1 MRVDS
6 SIKSFEAE
14 MAGNCKNA
22 HSGSHVWKCGF
33 FSFAVFFIAVAIFF
47 SSEINA
53 QMSMGFNIQDIGWGS
68 ASGGAQPEYNY
79 FATNV
84 NWSTTT
90 NPWNPTFL
98 AELTQAKAHC
108 LRYMDWGQTNG
119 SDVTAWSQRI
129 PKTANHYLS
138 GNTLPGKG
146 DSGYGVA
153 YEWMIDLCNRVSAD
167 MWVCVPHQTDTNY
180 AYQLATLILNNLN
193 SNLKVY
199 VEYSNECWND
209 GFSQTGWLDA
219 QRNIKGL
226 ANPLK
231 WQGQDIYGFG
241 NGGDCRWSEYVYFVC
256 RTMNQFNKVFGTN
269 SPRVVKVMAGQAGWG
284 QGTGSNQMCQYHLA
298 CLQTSI
304 CNPWGVKIDA
314 YAIAPYWNAGDHA
327 PTGTEVAMRAGLAD
341 CVTDLTGV
349 RSALTGTNIPLVCY
363 EGGPDNF
370 STESLDTSSFQY
382 QLTIDALNAMKLQ
395 VQGIFNY
402 YTFNGGDVWGL
413 KKQVGDNP
421 AISPK
426 WRGYMQWL
434 STVQAVRPIAFKIET
449 AKFSGASI
457 LFNLLGQQAG
467 AVGVRGNLPFNGRGL
482 FITVQDNSSVKPV
495 LMIR

>member
-1 MRVDS
+1 
-6 SIKSFEAE
+6 
-14 MAGNCKNA
+14 
-22 HSGSHVWKCGF
+22 
-33 FSFAVFFIAVAIFF
+33 
-47 SSEINA
+47 
-53 QMSMGFNIQDIGWGS
+53 
-68 ASGGAQPEYNY
+68 
-79 FATNV
+79 
-84 NWSTTT
+84 
-90 NPWNPTFL
+90 
-98 AELTQAKAHC
+98 
-108 LRYMDWGQTNG
+108 MDWGETNG

-153 YEWMIDLCNRVSAD
+153 YEWMIDLCNRVNAD

-180 AYQLATLILNNLN
+180 AYQLATLIKDNLN

-209 GFSQTGWLDA
+209 GYSQTGWLDA
-219 QRNIKGL
+219 QRNINGL

-231 WQGQDIYGFG
+231 WQGQDVYGFG

-269 SPRVVKVMAGQAGWG
+269 SPRVVKVLAGQAGWG
-284 QGTGSNQMCQYHLA
+284 HGTGSNQMCQYHLA
-298 CLQTSI
+298 CLQSSI

-327 PTGTEVAMRAGLAD
+327 PKGTEAAMRASLAD
-341 CVTDLTGV
+341 CVTDLTGA
-349 RSALTGTNIPLVCY
+349 RSALTGTGIPLVCY

-370 STESLDTSSFQY
+370 STESLDTFSFQY

-402 YTFNGGDVWGL
+402 YTY
-413 KKQVGDNP
+413 VGDDP

-434 STVQAVRPIAFKIET
+434 STVRAVQPIAFKIGPIR
-449 AKFSGASI
+449 SPGVSI
-457 LFNLLGQQAG
+457 LFNLLGQQAE
-467 AVGVRGNLPFNGRGL
+467 AFGVRGNLSTNRHGL
-482 FITVQDNSSVKPV
+482 FITMQDNSSGKPV
-495 LMIR
+495 LMVR

>member
-1 MRVDS
+1 
-6 SIKSFEAE
+6 
-14 MAGNCKNA
+14 
-22 HSGSHVWKCGF
+22 
-33 FSFAVFFIAVAIFF
+33 
-47 SSEINA
+47 
-53 QMSMGFNIQDIGWGS
+53 
-68 ASGGAQPEYNY
+68 
-79 FATNV
+79 
-84 NWSTTT
+84 
-90 NPWNPTFL
+90 
-98 AELTQAKAHC
+98 
-108 LRYMDWGQTNG
+108 
-119 SDVTAWSQRI
+119 
-129 PKTANHYLS
+129 
-138 GNTLPGKG
+138 
-146 DSGYGVA
+146 
-153 YEWMIDLCNRVSAD
+153 
-167 MWVCVPHQTDTNY
+167 
-180 AYQLATLILNNLN
+180 
-193 SNLKVY
+193 
-199 VEYSNECWND
+199 
-209 GFSQTGWLDA
+209 
-219 QRNIKGL
+219 
-226 ANPLK
+226 
-231 WQGQDIYGFG
+231 
-241 NGGDCRWSEYVYFVC
+241 
-256 RTMNQFNKVFGTN
+256 
-269 SPRVVKVMAGQAGWG
+269 
-284 QGTGSNQMCQYHLA
+284 
-298 CLQTSI
+298 
-304 CNPWGVKIDA
+304 
-314 YAIAPYWNAGDHA
+314 
-327 PTGTEVAMRAGLAD
+327 MRAGLAD